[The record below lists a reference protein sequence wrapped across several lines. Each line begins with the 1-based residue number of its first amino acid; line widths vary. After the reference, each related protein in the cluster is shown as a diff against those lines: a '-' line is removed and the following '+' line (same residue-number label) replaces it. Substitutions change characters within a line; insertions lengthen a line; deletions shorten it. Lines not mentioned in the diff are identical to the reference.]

1 MTLCTFSNTSRSR
14 FPKWQKMAQVILI
27 NISSPRSKIF
37 CDIFLGTCQWSEH
50 TCSWICSYYFKNNI
64 ILFTGRSFF
73 DRFASHCSHFV
84 KFYSKTEIFQ
94 IENDP
99 ISMEDWVFERDHYTR
114 IQVMMKYFTSR
125 KYIFVAESQ
134 VLTIEASNKVSFTV
148 VVSFQFCTHLFM

>member
-1 MTLCTFSNTSRSR
+1 MVC
-14 FPKWQKMAQVILI
+14 
-27 NISSPRSKIF
+27 
-37 CDIFLGTCQWSEH
+37 
-50 TCSWICSYYFKNNI
+50 
-64 ILFTGRSFF
+64 
-73 DRFASHCSHFV
+73 FV

-99 ISMEDWVFERDHYTR
+99 ISMKDWVFERDHYTR